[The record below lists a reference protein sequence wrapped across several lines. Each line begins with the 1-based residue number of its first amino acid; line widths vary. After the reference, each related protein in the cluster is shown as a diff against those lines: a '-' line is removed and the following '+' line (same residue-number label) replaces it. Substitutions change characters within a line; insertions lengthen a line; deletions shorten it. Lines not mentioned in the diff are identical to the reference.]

1 MKTLIFIGVCVV
13 AFAVLPFLTKHF
25 FAKYGGRV
33 SELETKYILFLLFGL
48 GGLAVWAGSEA
59 VLPAYMVG
67 AVLAGTVGKDH
78 MLVRRL
84 RTLTFGLL
92 TPFYFIRAG
101 SFVSVPALIAA
112 PATLVVLFL
121 AKMATKTAFVYPTVR
136 AHNHQGAAGTYYTLM
151 MSTGLTFGTISAL
164 FGLNHQIITQSQY
177 SFLVAAIIASAVLP
191 TLIANTFFL
200 PKHLL
205 PSKAA
210 HPKKDPSVPGNVAPE
225 EEG

>member
-1 MKTLIFIGVCVV
+1 
-13 AFAVLPFLTKHF
+13 
-25 FAKYGGRV
+25 
-33 SELETKYILFLLFGL
+33 
-48 GGLAVWAGSEA
+48 
-59 VLPAYMVG
+59 
-67 AVLAGTVGKDH
+67 
-78 MLVRRL
+78 
-84 RTLTFGLL
+84 
-92 TPFYFIRAG
+92 
-101 SFVSVPALIAA
+101 
-112 PATLVVLFL
+112 
-121 AKMATKTAFVYPTVR
+121 VR